1 MALPP
6 INRDPGRLEEIEHLV
21 PGMQLWRSVVFSFCP
36 LKQANKTTAFVIL
49 YGEQSVHGRNEMS
62 GTARKT
68 IHGSNMG
75 YNGTNALTEVD
86 SRCIARILPRKS
98 NDCSGL

>member
-21 PGMQLWRSVVFSFCP
+21 PGMQLWRSVVFSFFP

-49 YGEQSVHGRNEMS
+49 YGEQSVH
-62 GTARKT
+62 
-68 IHGSNMG
+68 
-75 YNGTNALTEVD
+75 V
-86 SRCIARILPRKS
+86 
-98 NDCSGL
+98 